1 MLLKTHIKKQTEQL
15 ISMQET
21 LDNSNTMHDEKD
33 NKIATLQQ
41 QLDTLTQSNADMSN
55 NSQAIAE
62 QMVELRNALDDRNKR
77 ISFLELNLC
86 EVAEERELLKNE
98 MASQAQ
104 ELLNQV
110 KDLRA
115 QLEEVRL
122 FVVVYLFN

>member
-1 MLLKTHIKKQTEQL
+1 VLLKTHIQKQTEQL

>member
-1 MLLKTHIKKQTEQL
+1 MLLKKHIQEQTEQL

-21 LDNSNTMHDEKD
+21 LDNSNTMHNEKD

-77 ISFLELNLC
+77 ISFLELNLS

>member
-1 MLLKTHIKKQTEQL
+1 MLLKTHIQKQTEQL